1 MRALLLMTVAL
12 IPAPL
17 MAETFQTTSRVT
29 AVTLY
34 PWGASVTRR
43 AEVNLPPG
51 VHEVIL
57 TDLPNETSAD
67 SLRVTAPEGVRLG
80 AVNLQSGRLP
90 PQDAAPSPAVQAAR
104 DAVAAAET
112 NLANVQAGIGAILL
126 RAEAAREQIAFLR
139 GLSQSDSAA
148 TGDPRA
154 LSQMVG
160 AEVLA
165 ALQTAHAAE
174 AEARAQ
180 EPTRKDAEEA
190 LAKAQQA
197 LAALTEGL
205 SPKAALTL
213 AVEAT
218 TPALAPFEVTTFTPV
233 ASWSPVYDLRLT
245 RLTGAPGLALDRGV
259 VVSQSSG
266 EDWMGVDLTLSTARP
281 ADQAQPSELSP
292 ELVWAEDE
300 SDGGV
305 VYSAER
311 AKDAGDSLM
320 AAAPVAVAEE
330 ATLAMQ
336 GATVTWHYGNAVDVR
351 NGVENLRLRLGET
364 TLGHSIVAE
373 AVPRAD
379 ASAYLVADAVND
391 TGQILLPGM
400 ATLYLDGAM
409 VGQQSLDLVAEG
421 EDLKLGFGPID
432 GLVLERVTPQKSE
445 GERGFLTTAN
455 RRVEAALIRVRNQT
469 AEAWPVRL
477 IDQIPYSE
485 QDDVKVSSTADPAPA
500 TTDYDDKRGL
510 LAWDFVVP
518 GGATQEVHL
527 TTTIDWPDGKVLR

>member
-1 MRALLLMTVAL
+1 MRALLLLTVAIL
-12 IPAPL
+12 PAPL
-17 MAETFQTTSRVT
+17 LAETFQTTSRVT
-29 AVTLY
+29 AVTIY

-57 TDLPNETSAD
+57 TDLPSETAAD

-90 PQDAAPSPAVQAAR
+90 PPDAAPSPAVQAAK
-104 DAVAAAET
+104 DAVTAAET
-112 NLANVQAGIGAILL
+112 NLANVQAGIAAILL

-160 AEVLA
+160 AEVLT

-180 EPTRKDAEEA
+180 EPARKDAEEA

-205 SPKAALTL
+205 SPQAALTL
-213 AVEAT
+213 AVQADQ
-218 TPALAPFEVTTFTPV
+218 PSLAPFEVTTFTPT

-245 RLTGAPGLALDRGV
+245 RLTGAPGLTLDRGV

-266 EDWMGVDLTLSTARP
+266 EDWLGVDLTLSTARP
-281 ADQAQPSELSP
+281 ADQAQPTALEP
-292 ELVWAEDE
+292 QLVWAEDE

-311 AKDAGDSLM
+311 SRDIAM
-320 AAAPVAVAEE
+320 AAPAAVAEE

-373 AVPRAD
+373 AVPRTD

-391 TGQILLPGM
+391 SGQVLLPGM
-400 ATLYLDGAM
+400 ATLYVDGAM
-409 VGQQSLDLVAEG
+409 VGQQSLDLVATG
-421 EDLKLGFGPID
+421 EELRLGFGPID
-432 GLVLERVTPQKSE
+432 GLVLERVTPEKSE
-445 GERGFLTTAN
+445 GERGFLTSSN
-455 RRVEAALIRVRNQT
+455 RQVEDAVIRLRNQT
-469 AEAWPVRL
+469 TEDWPVRL
-477 IDQIPYSE
+477 IDQVPYSE
-485 QDDVKVSSTADPAPA
+485 QDDVKVSFTADPAPA
-500 TTDYDDKRGL
+500 ATDYDDKRGL
-510 LAWDFVVP
+510 LAWDLIVP
-518 GGATQEVHL
+518 GGQTQEVRM